1 MTPRT
6 DGAAPVRRARAGS
19 GTRRCRRSHRP
30 GTNRA
35 PPMQGGRRRRE
46 KAGTD
51 GTTESDHLQL
61 PAMEA
66 FVIARVFAREP
77 LVGDV

>member
-1 MTPRT
+1 MQHQFAERAQ
-6 DGAAPVRRARAGS
+6 DQEHEDAADPIDQEQTGP
-19 GTRRCRRSHRP
+19 RRCKAAA
-30 GTNRA
+30 GA
-35 PPMQGGRRRRE
+35 E
-46 KAGTD
+46 KKVGTD

>member
-1 MTPRT
+1 
-6 DGAAPVRRARAGS
+6 
-19 GTRRCRRSHRP
+19 
-30 GTNRA
+30 
-35 PPMQGGRRRRE
+35 MQGGRRHAE
-46 KAGTD
+46 KKAGTD